1 MRTHPVAK
9 GSPAARPAV
18 LALAL
23 SLAVA
28 WPMAAVAFDSGSGK
42 KECPQGQTWSSD
54 QRKCVPA
61 NAEDMLDNE
70 LTERGRQLARDGQYM
85 AAIGVLDGVRQ
96 ENSIALTYLGYSYRK
111 LGQVERGISYYQQA
125 LAIDPDNVDTREYL
139 GEGYVAAGQ
148 VGLARVQ
155 LAEIEK
161 RCGTLCEE
169 YEALRSAIDAEVQ

>member
-23 SLAVA
+23 SLALA
-28 WPMAAVAFDSGSGK
+28 WPFVGFAADTGGDRK
-42 KECPQGQTWSSD
+42 DCPQGQTWSGE

-61 NAEDMLDNE
+61 NAEDILDNE

-96 ENSIALTYLGYSYRK
+96 ENSVALTYLGYSYRK

-139 GEGYVAAGQ
+139 GEGYVAAGR
-148 VGLARVQ
+148 VDLARVQ

-161 RCGTLCEE
+161 RCGIACEQ
-169 YEALRSAIDAEVQ
+169 YEELQSAIGGSP